1 MAGSMNGKVLKEY
14 LNKVIPD
21 DANIRMKNA
30 VEHEDAPPCGTIDE
44 VVCQYSSVGF
54 NLYVDFARDERT
66 YEIVRK
72 YKNDNHP
79 DHNKVIKTG
88 PRPRNIARI
97 LIPEKTVYGSTS
109 STRSRIKC
117 QNQLDFSYQG

>member
-88 PRPRNIARI
+88 
-97 LIPEKTVYGSTS
+97 L
-109 STRSRIKC
+109 TRAEAQEHCKDTDSRE
-117 QNQLDFSYQG
+117 DGVWFDVFYEE